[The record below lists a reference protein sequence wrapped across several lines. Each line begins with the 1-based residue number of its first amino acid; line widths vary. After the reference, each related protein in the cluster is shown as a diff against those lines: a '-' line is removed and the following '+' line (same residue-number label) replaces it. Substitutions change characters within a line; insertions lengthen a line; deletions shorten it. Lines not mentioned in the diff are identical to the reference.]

1 MNETQK
7 LVAASLER
15 NFGKDIGTRYV
26 GNEKAQLRAE
36 EVIEEIA
43 IVLAPLVEQLGIES
57 KTVKKTI
64 PFLYELQK
72 NQFCDMSA
80 YPYPLLLV
88 NGTSADTEKYWRD
101 LPTYWT
107 DDANKIVLPYVL
119 EHMKNNK
126 VRQKLLAFHAWLLG
140 EVAEM
145 NEELGA
151 AFRVKLVFESDMR
164 IRLRV
169 YEVEQI
175 AVEVHF
181 LDNHDTEQQH
191 LGYDVSLDAELEVKA
206 RLLLRQG
213 ILTENLGLEALKA
226 YIKSV
231 LPIAHNLETL
241 KQLTGEET
249 KKLTKLLMQE
259 EPKIMEDTDLTSKA
273 LDFLQKLAPKK

>member
-1 MNETQK
+1 MNETEK
-7 LVAASLER
+7 VVAALLER
-15 NFGKDIGTRYV
+15 NFGKNIGTRYP
-26 GNEKAQLRAE
+26 GNEEAQLRAE

-43 IVLAPLVEQLGIES
+43 IVIAPLVEKLGIES

-119 EHMKNNK
+119 DHIKNNK

-140 EVAEM
+140 EVVEM
-145 NEELGA
+145 NEEIGA
-151 AFRVKLVFESDMR
+151 TFRVKLVFESDMR
-164 IRLRV
+164 IRLRI
-169 YEVEQI
+169 YEVEHI

-191 LGYDVSLDAELEVKA
+191 LGYDVSLDTELVDNA

-226 YIKSV
+226 YIHSV
-231 LPIAHNLETL
+231 LPIAHSVKTLENLTD
-241 KQLTGEET
+241 EEA
-249 KKLTKLLMQE
+249 KKLTKLLTQE
-259 EPKIMEDTDLTSKA
+259 EPKIMEDTDLSSKA
-273 LDFLQKLAPKK
+273 LDFLQTVAQN

>member
-15 NFGKDIGTRYV
+15 NFGKDIGARYE
-26 GNEKAQLRAE
+26 GNEEAQLRAE

-43 IVLAPLVEQLGIES
+43 IVIAPLVEKLGIES

-107 DDANKIVLPYVL
+107 DEANKIVLPYVL
-119 EHMKNNK
+119 EHIKNNK
-126 VRQKLLAFHAWLLG
+126 VRQKLLSFHAWLLG

-145 NEELGA
+145 NTELGA
-151 AFRVKLVFESDMR
+151 QFRVKLVFESDMR
-164 IRLRV
+164 IRLRI

-175 AVEVHF
+175 AIEVHF

-213 ILTENLGLEALKA
+213 ILTENLGLVALKD
-226 YIKSV
+226 YIRSV
-231 LPIAHNLETL
+231 LPIAHSLKKLE
-241 KQLTGEET
+241 KLTDEET
-249 KKLTKLLMQE
+249 KKLTKWLTHE
-259 EPKIMEDTDLTSKA
+259 EPKIMEDTDLSSKA
-273 LDFLQKLAPKK
+273 LDFLQKVAQQ

>member
-1 MNETQK
+1 MNETEK
-7 LVAASLER
+7 VVAALLER
-15 NFGKDIGTRYV
+15 NFGKNIGTRYP
-26 GNEKAQLRAE
+26 GNEEAQLRAE

-43 IVLAPLVEQLGIES
+43 IVIAPLVEKLGIES

-119 EHMKNNK
+119 DHIKNNK

-140 EVAEM
+140 EVVEM

-151 AFRVKLVFESDMR
+151 TFRVKLVFESDMR
-164 IRLRV
+164 IRLRI
-169 YEVEQI
+169 YEVEHI

-191 LGYDVSLDAELEVKA
+191 LGYDVSLDTELVDNA

-226 YIKSV
+226 YIHSV
-231 LPIAHNLETL
+231 LPIAHSVKTLENLTD
-241 KQLTGEET
+241 EEA
-249 KKLTKLLMQE
+249 KKLTKLLTQE
-259 EPKIMEDTDLTSKA
+259 EPKIMEDTDLSSKA
-273 LDFLQKLAPKK
+273 IDFLQTVAQN

>member
-1 MNETQK
+1 MNETEK
-7 LVAASLER
+7 VVAALLER
-15 NFGKDIGTRYV
+15 NFGKNIGTRYP
-26 GNEKAQLRAE
+26 GTEEAQLRAE

-43 IVLAPLVEQLGIES
+43 IVIAPLVEKLGIES

-119 EHMKNNK
+119 DHIKNNK

-140 EVAEM
+140 EVVEM

-151 AFRVKLVFESDMR
+151 TFRVKLVFESDMR
-164 IRLRV
+164 IRLRI
-169 YEVEQI
+169 YEVEHI

-191 LGYDVSLDAELEVKA
+191 LGYDVSLDTELVDNA

-226 YIKSV
+226 YIHSV
-231 LPIAHNLETL
+231 LPIAHSVKTLENLTD
-241 KQLTGEET
+241 EEA
-249 KKLTKLLMQE
+249 KKLTKLLTQE
-259 EPKIMEDTDLTSKA
+259 EPKIMEDTDLSSKA
-273 LDFLQKLAPKK
+273 LDFLQTVAQN

>member
-1 MNETQK
+1 MNETEK
-7 LVAASLER
+7 VVAALLER
-15 NFGKDIGTRYV
+15 NFGENIGTRYP

-43 IVLAPLVEQLGIES
+43 IVIAPLVEKLGIES

-119 EHMKNNK
+119 DHIKNNK

-140 EVAEM
+140 EVVEM

-151 AFRVKLVFESDMR
+151 TFRVKLVFESDMR
-164 IRLRV
+164 VRLRI
-169 YEVEQI
+169 YEVEHI

-191 LGYDVSLDAELEVKA
+191 LGYDVSLDTELVDNA

-226 YIKSV
+226 YIHSV
-231 LPIAHNLETL
+231 LPIAHSVKTLENLTD
-241 KQLTGEET
+241 EEA
-249 KKLTKLLMQE
+249 KKLTKLLTQE
-259 EPKIMEDTDLTSKA
+259 EPKIMEDTDLSSKA
-273 LDFLQKLAPKK
+273 LDFLQTVAQN